1 MVWPSSP
8 RALLP
13 WLVLLILLR
22 RVGDIHGGVLGIG
35 RRRCAAGH
43 GKECVEAELRT
54 VRTRRAGSDEEIPVR
69 STGFGVLTTRKG
81 SRGVARVARLPGSTR
96 CVMILAGLHP
106 VRSQPVLLVG
116 GVESLP
122 GRWGR
127 KPYRRTAAS
136 CATMPEQSFLS
147 AWL

>member
-1 MVWPSSP
+1 LNPSGRIDDIKSAPMVWPSSP

-22 RVGDIHGGVLGIG
+22 RVGDIHGGALGIG

-54 VRTRRAGSDEEIPVR
+54 VRARRAGSDEEIPVR

-81 SRGVARVARLPGSTR
+81 SRGVARVARFRVPPD
-96 CVMILAGLHP
+96 A
-106 VRSQPVLLVG
+106 
-116 GVESLP
+116 
-122 GRWGR
+122 
-127 KPYRRTAAS
+127 
-136 CATMPEQSFLS
+136 
-147 AWL
+147 